1 MSRIVE
7 VFGPGCA
14 KCKSLKNN
22 TEEALRKL
30 GWNDAE
36 FHYITDMADFI
47 ERGITTTPALAINGK
62 VILSGKYLPT
72 DKIVELLQEY

>member
-14 KCKSLKNN
+14 KCKALENN
-22 TEEALRKL
+22 AEEALEKL

-36 FHYITDMADFI
+36 IRYITNIEEYI
-47 ERGITTTPALAINGK
+47 ERGIASTPALAINGK

-72 DKIVELLQEY
+72 DKLVELLQEY

>member
-14 KCKSLKNN
+14 KCKALKNN
-22 TEEALRKL
+22 TEEALIKL

-36 FHYITDMADFI
+36 FRYITDVAEYID
-47 ERGITTTPALAINGK
+47 RGIAATPALAINGK

>member
-14 KCKSLKNN
+14 KCKALKNN
-22 TEEALRKL
+22 TKEAIEIL

-36 FHYITDMADFI
+36 LRYVTNIEEYI
-47 ERGITTTPALAINGK
+47 ERGIASTPALALNGK
-62 VILSGKYLPT
+62 IILSGKYLPT
-72 DKIVELLQEY
+72 DKLVEMLQEY

>member
-14 KCKSLKNN
+14 KCKALKNS
-22 TEEALRKL
+22 TEKALEKL

-36 FHYITDMADFI
+36 LRYVTNIEEYI
-47 ERGITTTPALAINGK
+47 ERGIASTPALAINGK

-72 DKIVELLQEY
+72 DKLVEILQEY

>member
-14 KCKSLKNN
+14 KCKALKKS
-22 TEEALRKL
+22 TEEALEKL
-30 GWNDAE
+30 GWIDTE
-36 FHYITDMADFI
+36 VRYITNIEEYI
-47 ERGITTTPALAINGK
+47 ERGIMSTPALAINGK

-72 DKIVELLQEY
+72 EKLIKIFQKY